1 MCVLACKP
9 SVPKCLFIS
18 LKSLLFSL
26 ADLFFFFSGQQ
37 LSAMFYTAKHI
48 PSSSSFQPES
58 FFVFVVMLFISSPL
72 PTTKPEAQLL

>member
-1 MCVLACKP
+1 
-9 SVPKCLFIS
+9 
-18 LKSLLFSL
+18 
-26 ADLFFFFSGQQ
+26 
-37 LSAMFYTAKHI
+37 MFYTAKHI